1 MLDTLRQSGRLMLSR
16 WATQL
21 CNTTYLMVRRML
33 VFSATLAYS
42 GLHLS
47 LWSGVFATAVGFTAG
62 FGENRCSTV
71 TSTVTTFTSE
81 LCCRKSF
88 ATLCCVLISIGEVR
102 HCTVLLCSSSVQ
114 VSGGVMF
121 GLLGH
126 LTVRRGRHP
135 VLLLGATV
143 SLTAYRHLLPQ
154 NIDRQLLLVLGF
166 KF

>member
-21 CNTTYLMVRRML
+21 CNKTYLMVRRML

-71 TSTVTTFTSE
+71 TPTVTTFTSE
-81 LCCRKSF
+81 LCC
-88 ATLCCVLISIGEVR
+88 
-102 HCTVLLCSSSVQ
+102 SSKLQEIV
-114 VSGGVMF
+114 
-121 GLLGH
+121 
-126 LTVRRGRHP
+126 RHP
-135 VLLLGATV
+135 VLRPHL
-143 SLTAYRHLLPQ
+143 YRRGEALHCTTMQ
-154 NIDRQLLLVLGF
+154 Q
-166 KF
+166 

>member
-1 MLDTLRQSGRLMLSR
+1 MLDTLRQSGRLMLS
-16 WATQL
+16 
-21 CNTTYLMVRRML
+21 RRML

-62 FGENRCSTV
+62 FGENR
-71 TSTVTTFTSE
+71 
-81 LCCRKSF
+81 KSF
-88 ATLCCVLISIGEVR
+88 ATLCCVLISIGEV
-102 HCTVLLCSSSVQ
+102 
-114 VSGGVMF
+114 SGGVLF

-143 SLTAYRHLLPQ
+143 SITAYRHLLHP
-154 NIDRQLLLVLGF
+154 NIVRQLLLVLGF

>member
-1 MLDTLRQSGRLMLSR
+1 
-16 WATQL
+16 
-21 CNTTYLMVRRML
+21 
-33 VFSATLAYS
+33 
-42 GLHLS
+42 
-47 LWSGVFATAVGFTAG
+47 
-62 FGENRCSTV
+62 
-71 TSTVTTFTSE
+71 
-81 LCCRKSF
+81 
-88 ATLCCVLISIGEVR
+88 
-102 HCTVLLCSSSVQ
+102 
-114 VSGGVMF
+114 MF